1 MDTNREAAR
10 REISPPVAFIGTFIG
25 TFIGGMILSGV
36 LGHPDL
42 PLSGSM
48 ERTLGV
54 LGLLLGAGVLFSAV
68 RLFRDAGVDPW
79 RGAPG
84 LITEGVYGRSRNP
97 MILGMGLIYLGAAIF
112 GDSMITLLLLAPLIF
127 VLQNEVIEPEE
138 ADMQVRFGERY
149 RAYKEDVR
157 RWI

>member
-1 MDTNREAAR
+1 MDTNREATR
-10 REISPPVAFIGTFIG
+10 REISPPVAFVG
-25 TFIGGMILSGV
+25 TFIGGMILSGI

-42 PLSGSM
+42 PLSGSL

-54 LGLLLGAGVLFSAV
+54 LGLLLGGGVLFSAV

-97 MILGMGLIYLGAAIF
+97 MILGMGLVYLGAAIF
-112 GDSMITLLLLAPLIF
+112 ADSMITLLLIIPLLF
-127 VLQNEVIEPEE
+127 VLQNEVIAPEE
-138 ADMQVRFGERY
+138 ADMQARFGDRY

>member
-1 MDTNREAAR
+1 MDTNREATR
-10 REISPPVAFIGTFIG
+10 RDISPPVAFIG

-42 PLSGSM
+42 PISGSL

-79 RGAPG
+79 HGAPG

-112 GDSMITLLLLAPLIF
+112 ADSLITLALLAPLVF

-138 ADMQVRFGERY
+138 ADMQARFGERY
-149 RAYKEDVR
+149 RVYKEDVR

>member
-1 MDTNREAAR
+1 MDTNREATR

-25 TFIGGMILSGV
+25 GMILSGI

-42 PLSGSM
+42 PLSGSF
-48 ERTLGV
+48 ERTIGIA
-54 LGLLLGAGVLFSAV
+54 GMLLGAGLLFSAV

-79 RGAPG
+79 RGAPD
-84 LITEGVYGRSRNP
+84 LIADGVYGRSRNP
-97 MILGMGLIYLGAAIF
+97 MILGMGIIYLGAAIF
-112 GDSMITLLLLAPLIF
+112 ADSMITLLLIAPLFF

-138 ADMQVRFGERY
+138 TDMQTRFGDRY

>member
-10 REISPPVAFIGTFIG
+10 REISPPVAFVGTFIL
-25 TFIGGMILSGV
+25 GMILSGI

-42 PLSGSM
+42 PLSGSF
-48 ERTLGV
+48 ERTIGV
-54 LGLLLGAGVLFSAV
+54 AGLLLGGGVLFSAV

-79 RGAPG
+79 QGAPG
-84 LITEGVYGRSRNP
+84 LITDGVYGRSRNP
-97 MILGMGLIYLGAAIF
+97 MILGMGLAYLGAAIF
-112 GDSMITLLLLAPLIF
+112 ADSMITLLLLAPLIF
-127 VLQNEVIEPEE
+127 ILQNEVIEPEE
-138 ADMQVRFGERY
+138 ADMQARFGDRY

>member
-1 MDTNREAAR
+1 MDTNREATR
-10 REISPPVAFIGTFIG
+10 REISPPVAFVG
-25 TFIGGMILSGV
+25 TFIGGMILSGI

-42 PLSGSM
+42 PLGGSL

-54 LGLLLGAGVLFSAV
+54 LGLLLGGGVLFSAV

-97 MILGMGLIYLGAAIF
+97 MILGMGLVYLGAAIF
-112 GDSMITLLLLAPLIF
+112 ADSMITLLLIIPLLF
-127 VLQNEVIEPEE
+127 VLQNEVIAPEE
-138 ADMQVRFGERY
+138 ADMQARFGDRY